1 MLYHFGLLFIQIC
14 LFWRFFG
21 KERWTNIVFWLIFPL
36 SIVLYFTGLSSDIAS
51 MSDLLFYVSR
61 DFLTISLSAA
71 FLFIAIR
78 FGQFILPASLLLVIG
93 TISLHYYL
101 PGKFTFQ
108 ALKLEDTAEIIML
121 VKKDYFQPSEVKNIT
136 SVISMSNAFYP
147 ERYNHTD
154 LDDYIKLDVN
164 ITTYSNWNNLLNQL
178 MKLQGVVHIEP
189 NSVYHLNLP
198 GSKWPENPE
207 LKPPITKDPL
217 SGNQWALNKLNIVGL
232 NDVLSK
238 NTWTKRKK
246 GLLAI
251 LDTGIDKNH
260 EDLSGHFKSISTG
273 ADMDPKGHG
282 THCAG
287 IASAVTGNNLGIA
300 SLNTTDAFFDIS
312 SIRVLNAA
320 GYGTK
325 ETIVDGIIEAVD
337 KGATVISLSLGGP
350 GNPFHQ
356 RIYKKAVAYA
366 ASKGCIVVVAAG
378 NSNRNAKEF
387 SPANV
392 TGVIT
397 VSAVDENLAKA
408 SFSNKVSEIKMAV
421 SAPGVNILS
430 TLPHNQYGVLSGTS
444 MATPYVAS
452 LIAIMKSVHPTL
464 SAKEAFL
471 ILSNT
476 GLDTQNT
483 LQTGKFIQPKRA
495 LENILKIK
503 D

>member
-1 MLYHFGLLFIQIC
+1 M
-14 LFWRFFG
+14 
-21 KERWTNIVFWLIFPL
+21 
-36 SIVLYFTGLSSDIAS
+36 GLSADILN
-51 MSDLLFYVSR
+51 MPDFLFFVSR

-71 FLFIAIR
+71 FLFVAIR
-78 FGQFILPASLLLVIG
+78 FGQFILPASLLLAIG
-93 TISLHYYL
+93 TISLHFYL
-101 PGKFTFQ
+101 PGKHTFQ
-108 ALKLEDTAEIIML
+108 SLQLENAAEIMML
-121 VKKDYFQPSEVKNIT
+121 VNDDSFQPTEVLKIK
-136 SVISMSNAFYP
+136 SVVNMSNAFYP
-147 ERYNHTD
+147 ERYNLTN
-154 LDDYIKLDVN
+154 LDEYLKLDVN
-164 ITTYSNWNNLLNQL
+164 VTTYSDWNNLLSQL
-178 MKLQGVVHIEP
+178 RKIKGVQHIEP
-189 NSVYHLNLP
+189 NSVYYLNLP
-198 GSKWPENPE
+198 GNKWPEGPD
-207 LKPPITKDPL
+207 LKPPITNDPL
-217 SGNQWALNKLNIVGL
+217 SGNQWALNKLNIEGL
-232 NDVLSK
+232 NNVLSK
-238 NTWTKRKK
+238 VILTKRKK

-260 EDLSGHFKSISTG
+260 EDLFGHFTSISTG

-300 SLNTTDAFFDIS
+300 SLNTTEDFFNIT

-325 ETIVDGIIEAVD
+325 ETIVDGMIEAVD

-392 TGVIT
+392 KGVIA

-408 SFSNKVSEIKMAV
+408 SFSNKVSEIKMAL

-464 SAKEAFL
+464 SAREVFL

-476 GLDTQNT
+476 GFATQNT

-503 D
+503 

>member
-14 LFWRFFG
+14 LFWRFYG
-21 KERWTNIVFWLIFPL
+21 KGKWTNVVFWLIFPL
-36 SIVLYFTGLSSDIAS
+36 SVGLYFTALTADILN
-51 MSDLLFYVSR
+51 MSDFLFFISR

-78 FGQFILPASLLLVIG
+78 FGRFILPAALLLVLG
-93 TISLHYYL
+93 TISIHYYL
-101 PGKFTFQ
+101 PGKATFQ
-108 ALKLEDTAEIIML
+108 SLHLEDNAEIIIL
-121 VKKDYFQPSEVKNIT
+121 VKKDSFQPSKALKVN
-136 SVISMSNAFYP
+136 SVVNLSNAFYP
-147 ERYNHTD
+147 KRYNRTD
-154 LDDYIKLDVN
+154 LDDYLKLDVKVA
-164 ITTYSNWNNLLNQL
+164 TYSDWKRLLSRL
-178 MKLQGVVHIEP
+178 RKLKGVIHIEP
-189 NSVYHLNLP
+189 NSLYYLNLP
-198 GSKWPENPE
+198 GNKMPEGPE

-238 NTWTKRKK
+238 GKLAKTKK

-260 EDLSGHFKSISTG
+260 EDLFGHFTSISSG

-300 SLNTTDAFFDIS
+300 SLNTMEGFFNIT

-392 TGVIT
+392 TGVIA

-408 SFSNKVSEIKMAV
+408 SFSNKVTEIKMAV

-430 TLPHNQYGVLSGTS
+430 TLPHNQYGFLSGTS
-444 MATPYVAS
+444 MSTPYVAS
-452 LIAIMKSVHPTL
+452 LIAIMKSIQPAL
-464 SAKEAFL
+464 STKEIFL
-471 ILSNT
+471 ILSST
-476 GLDTQNT
+476 GLGTQNT
-483 LQTGKFIQPKRA
+483 LQTGKFIQPKSA
-495 LENILKIK
+495 LENILKLN
-503 D
+503 

>member
-21 KERWTNIVFWLIFPL
+21 KEKWNYFIFWPIFLL
-36 SIVLYFTGLSSDIAS
+36 SVVLYFTGLAMDTIN
-51 MSDLLFYVSR
+51 MSDRLFFISR

-78 FGQFILPASLLLVIG
+78 FGRFILPAALLLALG

-108 ALKLEDTAEIIML
+108 SLQLENSAEIIML
-121 VKKDYFQPSEVKNIT
+121 VNKDSFNPLKVSKIK
-136 SVISMSNAFYP
+136 SVVNVSNAFYP
-147 ERYNHTD
+147 ERYNSTD
-154 LDDYIKLDVN
+154 LDEYLKLDVTVN
-164 ITTYSNWNNLLNQL
+164 TYNDWKSLLIRL
-178 MKLQGVVHIEP
+178 KKIKGVVHIEP
-189 NSVYHLNLP
+189 NNVYDFYLP
-198 GSKWPENPE
+198 YNKLPEGPN

-232 NDVLSK
+232 NDILSK
-238 NTWTKRKK
+238 EKLSRRKK
-246 GLLAI
+246 GLLVI

-260 EDLSGHFKSISTG
+260 EDLSSHFTSISAG

-300 SLNTTDAFFDIS
+300 SLNSSEGLFNVS

-350 GNPFHQ
+350 GNPIHQ
-356 RIYKKAVAYA
+356 RIYKKAVDYA
-366 ASKGCIVVVAAG
+366 SSKGCIVVVAAG

-392 TGVIT
+392 PGVIA
-397 VSAVDENLAKA
+397 VSAVDENLSKA
-408 SFSNKVSEIKMAV
+408 SFSNKVSDIKMAV

-430 TLPHNQYGVLSGTS
+430 TLPHNQYGFLSGTS
-444 MATPYVAS
+444 MSTPYVAS
-452 LIAIMKSVHPTL
+452 LIAIMKSINPDL
-464 SAKEAFL
+464 STKDIYL
-471 ILSNT
+471 ILEKT
-476 GLDTQNT
+476 GEETQNT
-483 LQTGKFIQPKRA
+483 LQTGKFIQPKKA

-503 D
+503 

>member
-1 MLYHFGLLFIQIC
+1 MLYHFGLLCIQFC
-14 LFWRFFG
+14 LFWRFYG
-21 KERWTNIVFWLIFPL
+21 KEKRTNFIFWLIFSSSL
-36 SIVLYFTGLSSDIAS
+36 IFYFIGLSMDTLN
-51 MSDLLFYVSR
+51 MSDRLLFISR

-71 FLFIAIR
+71 FLFISIR
-78 FGQFILPASLLLVIG
+78 FGRFILPASLLLVIG

-101 PGKFTFQ
+101 PGKRTFKS
-108 ALKLEDTAEIIML
+108 LKLENSGEIIML
-121 VKKDYFQPSEVKNIT
+121 INDASFQPLKVLKIKSVVK
-136 SVISMSNAFYP
+136 MSNAFYP
-147 ERYNHTD
+147 EKYYSTD
-154 LDDYIKLDVN
+154 LDEYLKLDVN
-164 ITTYSNWNNLLNQL
+164 VKTYKDWKSLLSHL
-178 MKLQGVVHIEP
+178 RKIKGVVHIEP
-189 NSVYHLNLP
+189 NNVYNLNFPNNNLP
-198 GSKWPENPE
+198 EGPN

-232 NDVLSK
+232 NEVLSK
-238 NTWTKRKK
+238 DKLSRRKK
-246 GLLAI
+246 GLLVI

-260 EDLSGHFKSISTG
+260 EDLSSHFTSISSG

-287 IASAVTGNNLGIA
+287 IASSVTGNNLGIA
-300 SLNTTDAFFDIS
+300 SLNSSEGLFNVS

-392 TGVIT
+392 SGVIA
-397 VSAVDENLAKA
+397 VSAVDENLSKA
-408 SFSNKVSEIKMAV
+408 SFSNKVSDIKMAV

-430 TLPHNQYGVLSGTS
+430 TLPHNQYGFLSGTS
-444 MATPYVAS
+444 MSTPYVAS
-452 LIAIMKSVHPTL
+452 LIAIMKSVNPNL
-464 SAKEAFL
+464 STKDIFL
-471 ILSNT
+471 ILEKT
-476 GLDTQNT
+476 GEDTQNT

-495 LENILKIK
+495 LEFILKIK
-503 D
+503 

>member
-1 MLYHFGLLFIQIC
+1 MLYHFGLLCIQFC
-14 LFWRFFG
+14 LFWRFYG
-21 KERWTNIVFWLIFPL
+21 KEKRTNFIFWLIFSSSL
-36 SIVLYFTGLSSDIAS
+36 IFYFIGLSMDTLN
-51 MSDLLFYVSR
+51 MSDRLLFISR

-71 FLFIAIR
+71 FLFISIR
-78 FGQFILPASLLLVIG
+78 FGRFILPASLLLVIG

-101 PGKFTFQ
+101 PGKRTFKS
-108 ALKLEDTAEIIML
+108 LKLENSGEIIML
-121 VKKDYFQPSEVKNIT
+121 INDASFQPLKVLKIKSVVK
-136 SVISMSNAFYP
+136 MSNAFYP
-147 ERYNHTD
+147 EKYYSTD
-154 LDDYIKLDVN
+154 LDEYLKLDVN
-164 ITTYSNWNNLLNQL
+164 VKTYKDWKSLLSHL
-178 MKLQGVVHIEP
+178 RKIKGVVHIEP
-189 NSVYHLNLP
+189 NNVYNLNFPNNNLP
-198 GSKWPENPE
+198 EGPN

-232 NDVLSK
+232 NEVLSK
-238 NTWTKRKK
+238 DKLSRRKK
-246 GLLAI
+246 GLLVI

-260 EDLSGHFKSISTG
+260 EDLSSHFTSISSG

-287 IASAVTGNNLGIA
+287 IASSVTGNNLGIA
-300 SLNTTDAFFDIS
+300 SLNSSEGLFNVS

-392 TGVIT
+392 SGVIA
-397 VSAVDENLAKA
+397 VSAVDENLSKA
-408 SFSNKVSEIKMAV
+408 SFSNKVSDIKMAV

-430 TLPHNQYGVLSGTS
+430 TLPNNQYGFLSGTS
-444 MATPYVAS
+444 MSTPYVAS
-452 LIAIMKSVHPTL
+452 LIAIMKSINPDL
-464 SAKEAFL
+464 STKEIYL
-471 ILSNT
+471 ILEKT
-476 GLDTQNT
+476 GEDTQNT

-503 D
+503 

>member
-1 MLYHFGLLFIQIC
+1 MLYHFGLLIIQIS

-21 KERWTNIVFWLIFPL
+21 KEKWTNVVFWLIFPL
-36 SIVLYFTGLSSDIAS
+36 SLVLYFMGLSADILN
-51 MSDLLFYVSR
+51 MSDFLFFVSR

-71 FLFIAIR
+71 FLFVAIR

-101 PGKFTFQ
+101 PGKHTFQ
-108 ALKLEDTAEIIML
+108 SLQLENSAEIMML
-121 VKKDYFQPSEVKNIT
+121 VNDDSFQPKEVLKIK
-136 SVISMSNAFYP
+136 SVVNMSNAFYP
-147 ERYNHTD
+147 ERYNLTN
-154 LDDYIKLDVN
+154 LDEYLKLDVN
-164 ITTYSNWNNLLNQL
+164 VTTYSDWNYLLSQL
-178 MKLQGVVHIEP
+178 RKIKGVQHIEP
-189 NSVYHLNLP
+189 NSVYYLNLP
-198 GSKWPENPE
+198 VNKWPDGPE

-232 NDVLSK
+232 NNVLSK
-238 NTWTKRKK
+238 DTFTKRKK

-260 EDLSGHFKSISTG
+260 EDLFGHFTSISSG

-300 SLNTTDAFFDIS
+300 SLNTGDAFFNIS

-325 ETIVDGIIEAVD
+325 ETIVDGMIEAVD

-392 TGVIT
+392 KGVIA

-476 GLDTQNT
+476 GLYTQNT

>member
-1 MLYHFGLLFIQIC
+1 M
-14 LFWRFFG
+14 
-21 KERWTNIVFWLIFPL
+21 
-36 SIVLYFTGLSSDIAS
+36 GLSADILN
-51 MSDLLFYVSR
+51 MSDFLFFVSR

-71 FLFIAIR
+71 FLFVAIR

-93 TISLHYYL
+93 TIVLHYYL
-101 PGKFTFQ
+101 PGKHTFQ
-108 ALKLEDTAEIIML
+108 SLQLENAAEIMML
-121 VKKDYFQPSEVKNIT
+121 VNDDSFQPKEVLKIK
-136 SVISMSNAFYP
+136 SVVNMSNAFYP
-147 ERYNHTD
+147 ERYNLTN
-154 LDDYIKLDVN
+154 LDEYLKLDVN
-164 ITTYSNWNNLLNQL
+164 VTTYSDWNYLLSQL
-178 MKLQGVVHIEP
+178 RKIKGVQHIEP
-189 NSVYHLNLP
+189 NSVYYLNLP
-198 GSKWPENPE
+198 VNKWPDGPE

-232 NDVLSK
+232 NNVLSK
-238 NTWTKRKK
+238 DTLTKRKK

-260 EDLSGHFKSISTG
+260 EDLFGHFTSISSG

-300 SLNTTDAFFDIS
+300 SLNTGDAFFNIT

-325 ETIVDGIIEAVD
+325 ETIVDGMIEAVD

-392 TGVIT
+392 KGVIA

>member
-1 MLYHFGLLFIQIC
+1 M
-14 LFWRFFG
+14 
-21 KERWTNIVFWLIFPL
+21 
-36 SIVLYFTGLSSDIAS
+36 GLSADILN
-51 MSDLLFYVSR
+51 MPDFLFFVSR

-71 FLFIAIR
+71 FLFVAIR
-78 FGQFILPASLLLVIG
+78 FGQFILPASLLLAIG
-93 TISLHYYL
+93 TISLHFYL
-101 PGKFTFQ
+101 PGKHTFQ
-108 ALKLEDTAEIIML
+108 SLQLENAAEIMML
-121 VKKDYFQPSEVKNIT
+121 VNDDSFQPTEVLKIK
-136 SVISMSNAFYP
+136 SVVNMSNAFYP
-147 ERYNHTD
+147 ERYNLTN
-154 LDDYIKLDVN
+154 LDEYLKLDVN
-164 ITTYSNWNNLLNQL
+164 VTTYSDWNNLLSQL
-178 MKLQGVVHIEP
+178 RKIKGVQHIEP
-189 NSVYHLNLP
+189 NGVYYLNLP
-198 GSKWPENPE
+198 GNKWPEGPD
-207 LKPPITKDPL
+207 LKPPITNDPL
-217 SGNQWALNKLNIVGL
+217 SGNQWALNKLNIEGL
-232 NDVLSK
+232 NNVLSK
-238 NTWTKRKK
+238 VILTKRKK

-260 EDLSGHFKSISTG
+260 EDLFGHFTSISTG

-300 SLNTTDAFFDIS
+300 SLNTTEDFFNIT

-325 ETIVDGIIEAVD
+325 ETIVDGMIEAVD

-392 TGVIT
+392 KGVIA

-408 SFSNKVSEIKMAV
+408 SFSNKVSEIKMAL

-464 SAKEAFL
+464 SAREVFL

-476 GLDTQNT
+476 GFDTQNT

-503 D
+503 

>member
-1 MLYHFGLLFIQIC
+1 M
-14 LFWRFFG
+14 
-21 KERWTNIVFWLIFPL
+21 
-36 SIVLYFTGLSSDIAS
+36 GLSADILN
-51 MSDLLFYVSR
+51 MSDFLFFVSR

-71 FLFIAIR
+71 FLFVVIR

-101 PGKFTFQ
+101 PGKHTFQ
-108 ALKLEDTAEIIML
+108 SLQLENSAEIMML
-121 VKKDYFQPSEVKNIT
+121 VNDDSFQPKEVLKIK
-136 SVISMSNAFYP
+136 SVVNMSNAFYP
-147 ERYNHTD
+147 ERYNLTN
-154 LDDYIKLDVN
+154 LDEYLKLDVN
-164 ITTYSNWNNLLNQL
+164 VTTYSDWNYLLSQL
-178 MKLQGVVHIEP
+178 RKIKGVQHIEP
-189 NSVYHLNLP
+189 NSVYYLNLP
-198 GSKWPENPE
+198 VNKWPDGPE

-232 NDVLSK
+232 NNVLSK
-238 NTWTKRKK
+238 DTLTKRKK

-260 EDLSGHFKSISTG
+260 EDLFGHFTSISSG

-300 SLNTTDAFFDIS
+300 SLNTGDAFFNIS

-325 ETIVDGIIEAVD
+325 ETIVDGMIEAVD

-392 TGVIT
+392 KGVIA
-397 VSAVDENLAKA
+397 VSAVDENLTKA

>member
-14 LFWRFFG
+14 LFWRFYG
-21 KERWTNIVFWLIFPL
+21 KGKWTNVVFWLIFPL
-36 SIVLYFTGLSSDIAS
+36 SASLYFSALSADILNTA
-51 MSDLLFYVSR
+51 DFLFFLSR

-71 FLFIAIR
+71 FLFVAIR
-78 FGQFILPASLLLVIG
+78 FGRFIWPATLLLVLG
-93 TISLHYYL
+93 TIALHYYL
-101 PGKFTFQ
+101 PGKSTLRSLQ
-108 ALKLEDTAEIIML
+108 LEDTAEIIML
-121 VKKDYFQPSEVKNIT
+121 VKRNSFQPSEVLKVK
-136 SVISMSNAFYP
+136 SVVNMSNAFYP
-147 ERYNHTD
+147 KRYNHTD
-154 LDDYIKLDVN
+154 LDDYLKLDVN
-164 ITTYSNWNNLLNQL
+164 ITTYSDWKSLLSRLRN
-178 MKLQGVVHIEP
+178 LQGVVHIET
-189 NSVYHLNLP
+189 NDMFYLNLP
-198 GSKWPENPE
+198 ANKMPEGPE

-217 SGNQWALNKLNIVGL
+217 SGNQWALNKLNIAGL

-238 NTWTKRKK
+238 DKLTKRKK

-260 EDLSGHFKSISTG
+260 EDLSDHFTSISSG

-287 IASAVTGNNLGIA
+287 IASAVTGNNVGIA
-300 SLNTTDAFFDIS
+300 SLNTMEGFFNIT

-397 VSAVDENLAKA
+397 VSAVDENLSKA
-408 SFSNKVSEIKMAV
+408 SFSNKVSDIKMAV

-430 TLPHNQYGVLSGTS
+430 TLPHNHYGVLSGTS

-452 LIAIMKSVHPTL
+452 LVAIMKSIQPDL
-464 SAKEAFL
+464 SAKDVFL
-471 ILSNT
+471 ILEKT
-476 GLDTQNT
+476 GQDTQNT
-483 LQTGKFIQPKRA
+483 IQTGKFIQPKGA

-503 D
+503 

>member
-21 KERWTNIVFWLIFPL
+21 KEKWKYFIFWPIFLL
-36 SIVLYFTGLSSDIAS
+36 SVVLYFTGLTVDTIN
-51 MSDLLFYVSR
+51 MSDRLFFISR

-78 FGQFILPASLLLVIG
+78 FGRFILPAALLLALG

-108 ALKLEDTAEIIML
+108 SLQLENSAEIIML
-121 VKKDYFQPSEVKNIT
+121 VNKDSFKPLKVSKIKPVVN
-136 SVISMSNAFYP
+136 MSNAFYP
-147 ERYNHTD
+147 ERYNSTD
-154 LDDYIKLDVN
+154 LDEYLKVDINVNTYNDWVSLLSRLKKIK
-164 ITTYSNWNNLLNQL
+164 
-178 MKLQGVVHIEP
+178 GVIHIEP
-189 NSVYHLNLP
+189 NNVYDFHLPYNKLP
-198 GSKWPENPE
+198 EGPN

-232 NDVLSK
+232 NDILSK
-238 NTWTKRKK
+238 EKLSRRKK
-246 GLLAI
+246 GLLVI

-260 EDLSGHFKSISTG
+260 EDLSSHFTSISTG

-300 SLNTTDAFFDIS
+300 SLNSSEGLFNVS

-350 GNPFHQ
+350 GNPIHQ

-392 TGVIT
+392 SGVIA
-397 VSAVDENLAKA
+397 VSAVDENLSKA
-408 SFSNKVSEIKMAV
+408 SFSNKVSDIKMAV

-430 TLPHNQYGVLSGTS
+430 TLPHNQYGFLSGTS
-444 MATPYVAS
+444 MSTPYVAS
-452 LIAIMKSVHPTL
+452 LIAIMKSINPDL
-464 SAKEAFL
+464 STKEIYL
-471 ILSNT
+471 ILEKT
-476 GLDTQNT
+476 GKDTQNT

-503 D
+503 

>member
-1 MLYHFGLLFIQIC
+1 MLYHFGLLCIQFC
-14 LFWRFFG
+14 LFWRFYG
-21 KERWTNIVFWLIFPL
+21 KEKRTNFIFWLIFSSSL
-36 SIVLYFTGLSSDIAS
+36 IFYFIGLSMDTLN
-51 MSDLLFYVSR
+51 MSDRLLFISR

-71 FLFIAIR
+71 FLFISIR
-78 FGQFILPASLLLVIG
+78 FGRFILPASLLLVIG

-101 PGKFTFQ
+101 PGKRTFKS
-108 ALKLEDTAEIIML
+108 LKLENSGEIIML
-121 VKKDYFQPSEVKNIT
+121 INDASFQPLKVLKNKSVVK
-136 SVISMSNAFYP
+136 MSNAFYP
-147 ERYNHTD
+147 ERYYSTD
-154 LDDYIKLDVN
+154 LDEYLKLDVN
-164 ITTYSNWNNLLNQL
+164 VKTYKDWKSLLSHL
-178 MKLQGVVHIEP
+178 RKIKGVVHIEP
-189 NSVYHLNLP
+189 NNVYNLNFPNNNLP
-198 GSKWPENPE
+198 EGPN

-232 NDVLSK
+232 NEVLSK
-238 NTWTKRKK
+238 DKLSRRKK
-246 GLLAI
+246 GLLVI

-260 EDLSGHFKSISTG
+260 EDLSSHFTSISSG

-287 IASAVTGNNLGIA
+287 IASSVTGNNLGIA
-300 SLNTTDAFFDIS
+300 SLNSSEGLFNVS

-378 NSNRNAKEF
+378 NSNRNAKES

-392 TGVIT
+392 SGVIA
-397 VSAVDENLAKA
+397 VSAVDENLSKA
-408 SFSNKVSEIKMAV
+408 SFSNKVSDIKMAV

-430 TLPHNQYGVLSGTS
+430 TLPHNQYGFLSGTS
-444 MATPYVAS
+444 MSTPYVAS
-452 LIAIMKSVHPTL
+452 LIAIMKSINPNL
-464 SAKEAFL
+464 STKEIYL
-471 ILSNT
+471 ILEKT
-476 GLDTQNT
+476 GEDTQNT
-483 LQTGKFIQPKRA
+483 LQTCKFIQPKRA
-495 LENILKIK
+495 LEFILKIK
-503 D
+503 

>member
-1 MLYHFGLLFIQIC
+1 MDTLNMSDRLLFI
-14 LFWRFFG
+14 
-21 KERWTNIVFWLIFPL
+21 
-36 SIVLYFTGLSSDIAS
+36 
-51 MSDLLFYVSR
+51 SR

-71 FLFIAIR
+71 FLFISIR
-78 FGQFILPASLLLVIG
+78 FGRFILPASLLLVIG

-101 PGKFTFQ
+101 PGKRTFKS
-108 ALKLEDTAEIIML
+108 LKLENSGEIIML
-121 VKKDYFQPSEVKNIT
+121 VNDDSFQPLKVLKIKSVVK
-136 SVISMSNAFYP
+136 MSNAFYP
-147 ERYNHTD
+147 EKYYSTD
-154 LDDYIKLDVN
+154 LDEYLKLDVN
-164 ITTYSNWNNLLNQL
+164 VKTYKDWKSLLSHL
-178 MKLQGVVHIEP
+178 RKIKGVVHIEP
-189 NSVYHLNLP
+189 NNVYNLNFPNNNLP
-198 GSKWPENPE
+198 EGPN

-232 NDVLSK
+232 NVVLSK
-238 NTWTKRKK
+238 DKLSRRKK
-246 GLLAI
+246 GLLVI

-260 EDLSGHFKSISTG
+260 EDLSSHFTSISSG

-287 IASAVTGNNLGIA
+287 IASSVTGNNLGIA
-300 SLNTTDAFFDIS
+300 SLNSSEGLFNVS

-392 TGVIT
+392 SGVIA
-397 VSAVDENLAKA
+397 VSAVDENLSKA
-408 SFSNKVSEIKMAV
+408 SFSNKVSDIKMAV

-430 TLPHNQYGVLSGTS
+430 TLPHNQYGFLSGTS
-444 MATPYVAS
+444 MSTPYVAS
-452 LIAIMKSVHPTL
+452 LIAIMKSINPDL
-464 SAKEAFL
+464 STKEIYL
-471 ILSNT
+471 ILEKT
-476 GLDTQNT
+476 GEDTQNT

-503 D
+503 

>member
-1 MLYHFGLLFIQIC
+1 MLYHFGLLFVQIC
-14 LFWRFFG
+14 LFWRFYG
-21 KERWTNIVFWLIFPL
+21 KGKWSNLVFWLFFPL
-36 SIVLYFTGLSSDIAS
+36 SAGFYFMALSADVLNAADF
-51 MSDLLFYVSR
+51 LFFLSR

-78 FGQFILPASLLLVIG
+78 FGRFILPATLLLVLG
-93 TISLHYYL
+93 TISIHFYL
-101 PGKFTFQ
+101 PGKSTLQ
-108 ALKLEDTAEIIML
+108 SLHLENTAEIVML
-121 VKKDYFQPSEVKNIT
+121 VKRNSFQPTEVLKIK
-136 SVISMSNAFYP
+136 SVVNMSNAFYP
-147 ERYNHTD
+147 ERYNRTD
-154 LDDYIKLDVN
+154 LDDYLKLDVSV
-164 ITTYSNWNNLLNQL
+164 TTYSDWKRLLSRL
-178 MKLQGVVHIEP
+178 RKLKGVVHIEP
-189 NSVYHLNLP
+189 NDMLYLNLP
-198 GSKWPENPE
+198 ANKMPEGPE

-217 SGNQWALNKLNIVGL
+217 SGNQWALHKLNIAGL
-232 NDVLSK
+232 NNVLSK
-238 NTWTKRKK
+238 GKLAKTKK

-260 EDLSGHFKSISTG
+260 EDLFGHFTSISSG

-300 SLNTTDAFFDIS
+300 SLNTTEGFFNIT

-325 ETIVDGIIEAVD
+325 ENIVDGIIEAVD

-392 TGVIT
+392 MGVIA

-408 SFSNKVSEIKMAV
+408 SFSNKVTEIKMAL

-430 TLPHNQYGVLSGTS
+430 TLPHNQYGALSGTS

-452 LIAIMKSVHPTL
+452 LVAIMKSIQPSL
-464 SAKEAFL
+464 SAKEVFL
-471 ILSNT
+471 ILNST
-476 GLDTQNT
+476 GIDTQNT
-483 LQTGKFIQPKRA
+483 LQTGRFIQPKSA

-503 D
+503 

>member
-21 KERWTNIVFWLIFPL
+21 KEKWKYFIFWPIFLL
-36 SIVLYFTGLSSDIAS
+36 SVVLYFTGLTVDTIN
-51 MSDLLFYVSR
+51 MSDRLFFISR

-78 FGQFILPASLLLVIG
+78 FGRFILPAALLLALG

-108 ALKLEDTAEIIML
+108 SLQLENSAEIIML
-121 VKKDYFQPSEVKNIT
+121 VNKDSFKPLKVSKIKPVVN
-136 SVISMSNAFYP
+136 MSNAFYP
-147 ERYNHTD
+147 ERYNSTD
-154 LDDYIKLDVN
+154 LDEYLKVDVN
-164 ITTYSNWNNLLNQL
+164 VNTYNDWVSLLSRL
-178 MKLQGVVHIEP
+178 KKIKGVIHIEP
-189 NSVYHLNLP
+189 NNVYDFHLPYNKLP
-198 GSKWPENPE
+198 EGPN

-232 NDVLSK
+232 NDILSK
-238 NTWTKRKK
+238 EKLSRRKK
-246 GLLAI
+246 GLLVI

-260 EDLSGHFKSISTG
+260 EDLSSHFTSISTG

-300 SLNTTDAFFDIS
+300 SLNSSEGLFNVS

-350 GNPFHQ
+350 GNPIHQ

-392 TGVIT
+392 SGVIA
-397 VSAVDENLAKA
+397 VSAVDENLSKA
-408 SFSNKVSEIKMAV
+408 SFSNKVSDIKMAV

-430 TLPHNQYGVLSGTS
+430 TLPHNQYGFLSGTS
-444 MATPYVAS
+444 MSTPYVAS
-452 LIAIMKSVHPTL
+452 LIAIMKSINPDL
-464 SAKEAFL
+464 STKEIYL
-471 ILSNT
+471 ILEKT
-476 GLDTQNT
+476 GEDTQNT

-495 LENILKIK
+495 LEFILKIK
-503 D
+503 

>member
-1 MLYHFGLLFIQIC
+1 M
-14 LFWRFFG
+14 
-21 KERWTNIVFWLIFPL
+21 
-36 SIVLYFTGLSSDIAS
+36 GLSADILN
-51 MSDLLFYVSR
+51 MPDFLFFVSR

-71 FLFIAIR
+71 FLFVAIR

-101 PGKFTFQ
+101 PGKHTFQ
-108 ALKLEDTAEIIML
+108 SLQLENSAEIMML
-121 VKKDYFQPSEVKNIT
+121 VNDDSFQPKEVLKIK
-136 SVISMSNAFYP
+136 SVVNMSNAFYP
-147 ERYNHTD
+147 ERYNLTN
-154 LDDYIKLDVN
+154 LDEYLKLDVN
-164 ITTYSNWNNLLNQL
+164 VTTYSDWNYLLSQL
-178 MKLQGVVHIEP
+178 RKIKGVQHIEP
-189 NSVYHLNLP
+189 NSVYYLNLP
-198 GSKWPENPE
+198 VNKWPDGPE

-232 NDVLSK
+232 NNVLSK
-238 NTWTKRKK
+238 DTLTKRKK

-260 EDLSGHFKSISTG
+260 EDLFGHFTSISSG

-300 SLNTTDAFFDIS
+300 SLNTGDAFFNIS

-325 ETIVDGIIEAVD
+325 ETIVDGMIEAVD

-392 TGVIT
+392 NGVIA

-444 MATPYVAS
+444 MATPCVAS

-483 LQTGKFIQPKRA
+483 LQTGKFIQPNRA

-503 D
+503 

>member
-1 MLYHFGLLFIQIC
+1 MIYHFGLLCIQIC
-14 LFWRFFG
+14 LFWRYFG
-21 KERWTNIVFWLIFPL
+21 KEKWNHFIFWPIFFL
-36 SIVLYFTGLSSDIAS
+36 SVVLYFTGLTMDTIN
-51 MSDLLFYVSR
+51 MSDRLFYISR

-71 FLFIAIR
+71 FLIIAIR
-78 FGQFILPASLLLVIG
+78 FGRFILPASLLLVIG
-93 TISLHYYL
+93 TIALHYYL
-101 PGKFTFQ
+101 PGKHTYQ
-108 ALKLEDTAEIIML
+108 TLQLENSAEIMML
-121 VKKDYFQPSEVKNIT
+121 VNDDYFQPFKVLKIKSVVK
-136 SVISMSNAFYP
+136 MSHAFYP
-147 ERYNHTD
+147 ERYYNTN
-154 LDDYIKLDVN
+154 LDEYLKLDVN
-164 ITTYSNWNNLLNQL
+164 VKTYKDWKSLLSRL
-178 MKLQGVVHIEP
+178 RKIKGVVHIEP
-189 NSVYHLNLP
+189 NNIYDLNLP
-198 GSKWPENPE
+198 NHKMPEGPN

-217 SGNQWALNKLNIVGL
+217 SGNQWALSKLNIIGL
-232 NDVLSK
+232 NEILTKDKLSI
-238 NTWTKRKK
+238 RKK
-246 GLLAI
+246 GLLVI

-260 EDLSGHFKSISTG
+260 EDLSGHFKSISSG

-300 SLNTTDAFFDIS
+300 SLNSTEGLFNVS

-350 GNPFHQ
+350 GNPIHQ

-366 ASKGCIVVVAAG
+366 ASKDCIVVVAAG

-392 TGVIT
+392 SGVIS
-397 VSAVDENLAKA
+397 VSAVDENLSKA
-408 SFSNKVSEIKMAV
+408 SFSNKVSDIKMAV

-430 TLPHNQYGVLSGTS
+430 TLPHNQYGMLSGTS

-452 LIAIMKSVHPTL
+452 LIAIMKSVQPTL
-464 SAKEAFL
+464 SAREAFL

-503 D
+503 

>member
-1 MLYHFGLLFIQIC
+1 MLYHFGLLCIQFC
-14 LFWRFFG
+14 LFWRFYG
-21 KERWTNIVFWLIFPL
+21 KEKRTNFIFWLIFSSSL
-36 SIVLYFTGLSSDIAS
+36 IFYFIGLSMDTLN
-51 MSDLLFYVSR
+51 MSDRLLFISR

-71 FLFIAIR
+71 FLFISIR
-78 FGQFILPASLLLVIG
+78 FGRFILPASLLLVIG

-101 PGKFTFQ
+101 PGKRTFKS
-108 ALKLEDTAEIIML
+108 LKLENSGEIIML
-121 VKKDYFQPSEVKNIT
+121 INDASFQPLKVLKIKSVVK
-136 SVISMSNAFYP
+136 MSNAFYP
-147 ERYNHTD
+147 EKYYSTD
-154 LDDYIKLDVN
+154 LDEYLKLDVN
-164 ITTYSNWNNLLNQL
+164 VKTYKDWKSLLSHL
-178 MKLQGVVHIEP
+178 RKIKGVVHIEP
-189 NSVYHLNLP
+189 NNVYNLNFPNNNLP
-198 GSKWPENPE
+198 EGPN

-232 NDVLSK
+232 NEVLSK
-238 NTWTKRKK
+238 DKLSRRKK
-246 GLLAI
+246 GLLVI

-260 EDLSGHFKSISTG
+260 EDLSSHFTSISSG

-287 IASAVTGNNLGIA
+287 IASSVTGNNLGIA
-300 SLNTTDAFFDIS
+300 SLNSSEGLFNVS

-392 TGVIT
+392 SGVIA
-397 VSAVDENLAKA
+397 VSAVDENLSKA
-408 SFSNKVSEIKMAV
+408 SFSNKVSDIKMAV

-430 TLPHNQYGVLSGTS
+430 TLPHNQYGFLSGTS
-444 MATPYVAS
+444 MSTPYVAS
-452 LIAIMKSVHPTL
+452 LIAIMKSVNPNL
-464 SAKEAFL
+464 STKEIYL
-471 ILSNT
+471 ILEKT
-476 GLDTQNT
+476 GEETQNT

-503 D
+503 

>member
-14 LFWRFFG
+14 LFWRYFG
-21 KERWTNIVFWLIFPL
+21 KEKWNHFIFWPIFFL
-36 SIVLYFTGLSSDIAS
+36 SVVLYFSGLTTDTIN
-51 MSDLLFYVSR
+51 MSDRLFFIGR

-78 FGQFILPASLLLVIG
+78 YGRFIMPASLLLVIG
-93 TISLHYYL
+93 TAALHYYL
-101 PGKFTFQ
+101 PGKHTFQ
-108 ALKLEDTAEIIML
+108 SLQLEHSAEVIML
-121 VKKDYFQPSEVKNIT
+121 VNNDSFQPLKVLRIKSVVK
-136 SVISMSNAFYP
+136 MSNAFYP
-147 ERYNHTD
+147 ERYYNTD
-154 LDDYIKLDVN
+154 LDEYLKLDVN
-164 ITTYSNWNNLLNQL
+164 IKTYNDWKSLLNQL
-178 MKLQGVVHIEP
+178 RKINGVVHLEP
-189 NSVYHLNLP
+189 NNVYDLNLP
-198 GSKWPENPE
+198 NNKLLDALN
-207 LKPPITKDPL
+207 LKPPMTKDPL
-217 SGNQWALNKLNIVGL
+217 SGNQWALDRLNILGL
-232 NDVLSK
+232 NEIFSKDKLSR
-238 NTWTKRKK
+238 RKK
-246 GLLAI
+246 GLLVI

-260 EDLSGHFKSISTG
+260 EDLLGHFQSISSG

-300 SLNTTDAFFDIS
+300 SLNSTEGLFNVS

-350 GNPFHQ
+350 GNPIHQ
-356 RIYKKAVAYA
+356 RIYKKAVSYA

-392 TGVIT
+392 SGVIA
-397 VSAVDENLAKA
+397 VSAVDENLSKA
-408 SFSNKVSEIKMAV
+408 SFSNKVSDIKMAV
-421 SAPGVNILS
+421 AAPGVNILS
-430 TLPHNQYGVLSGTS
+430 TLPHNQYGMLSGTS

-452 LIAIMKSVHPTL
+452 LIAIMKSVQPTL
-464 SAKEAFL
+464 SAKEAFF

-476 GLDTQNT
+476 GLDTKNT
-483 LQTGKFIQPKRA
+483 LQTGRFIQPKRA

-503 D
+503 

>member
-1 MLYHFGLLFIQIC
+1 MLYHFGLLCIQIC
-14 LFWRFFG
+14 LFWRYFG
-21 KERWTNIVFWLIFPL
+21 KEKWNHFICWPLFLLSVVF
-36 SIVLYFTGLSSDIAS
+36 YFTGLTMDTIK
-51 MSDLLFYVSR
+51 MSDRLFFISR

-78 FGQFILPASLLLVIG
+78 YGRFILPASLLLAIG
-93 TISLHYYL
+93 TFALHYYL
-101 PGKFTFQ
+101 PGKHTFQ
-108 ALKLEDTAEIIML
+108 SLQLEHSAEIIML
-121 VKKDYFQPSEVKNIT
+121 VNDDSFQPLKVLNIKSVVK
-136 SVISMSNAFYP
+136 MSHAFYP
-147 ERYNHTD
+147 ERYYNTD
-154 LDDYIKLDVN
+154 LDEYLKLDVKVK
-164 ITTYSNWNNLLNQL
+164 TYKDWRSLLSRL
-178 MKLQGVVHIEP
+178 RKIKGVIHIEP
-189 NSVYHLNLP
+189 NNFYDLNLP
-198 GSKWPENPE
+198 NNKMPEGPS
-207 LKPPITKDPL
+207 LKPPLTKDPL
-217 SGNQWALNKLNIVGL
+217 SGNQWALNKLNILGL
-232 NDVLSK
+232 NEILSK
-238 NTWTKRKK
+238 DKLSIRKK
-246 GLLAI
+246 GLLVI

-260 EDLSGHFKSISTG
+260 EDLSGHFTSISSG

-300 SLNTTDAFFDIS
+300 SLNSTEGLFNVS

-350 GNPFHQ
+350 GNPIHQ

-392 TGVIT
+392 TGVIA
-397 VSAVDENLAKA
+397 VSAVDENLSKA
-408 SFSNKVSEIKMAV
+408 SFSNKVSDIKMAV

-430 TLPHNQYGVLSGTS
+430 TLPHNQYGMLSGTS
-444 MATPYVAS
+444 MSTPYVAS
-452 LIAIMKSVHPTL
+452 LIAVMKSVRPTL
-464 SAKEAFL
+464 SASEAFL
-471 ILSNT
+471 ILNNT

-495 LENILKIK
+495 LENTLKIK
-503 D
+503 